1 MGCAIDYEHH
11 DQEAQLHWQGMVWLG
26 NEPDMPFYTWLA
38 DDKELCSRTRC
49 MVEALVLHPSD
60 CHRSYCCGFI
70 RG

>member
-49 MVEALVLHPSD
+49 MVEAWVLHPSD